1 MKLLIDFDSTF
12 VQLETLDLL
21 AEIAGCDQGTL
32 VKIKHITDQA
42 MAGELSFYQ
51 ALSQRLALITLE
63 KKHVQL
69 CIKYL
74 KNKISTSF
82 VKNKD
87 WLKAHAN
94 NIFILSGGFKEIIV
108 PIAAEF
114 NIPENQVYANEFI
127 YDQESNSHKIIGID
141 QDNYLAHDNGK
152 AKAAK
157 KFLQPNEPAVILGDG
172 YNDFLLKKSGLV
184 QQFYLYTENIHRKN
198 LDQYADLIINSL
210 DGVTGLFENGH

>member
-21 AEIAGCDQGTL
+21 AEIADCNQDVL
-32 VKIKHITDQA
+32 LKIKHITDQA

-74 KNKISTSF
+74 KNKISASF
-82 VKNKD
+82 VKNKN

-114 NIPENQVYANEFI
+114 NIAQNQVYANEFI
-127 YDQESNSHKIIGID
+127 YDQEPNSHKIIGID

-152 AKAAK
+152 AKATEI
-157 KFLQPNEPAVILGDG
+157 FLQPAESAVILGDG

-210 DGVTGLFENGH
+210 DDITGLFEHGN